1 MTIDRMNPMDAW
13 FLFAED
19 DGVNHM
25 HILSFIFLEGPPP
38 PYEDLL
44 ALISRKL
51 PRLPRY
57 RQLVRTMPL
66 NVGRPIWVDD
76 ANFDLEYHVR
86 QTALPHPGDEA
97 TLERLVSRVMSQ
109 RLDRSRPLWEL
120 WSVEG
125 LADGRWVLI
134 SKLHH
139 AMVDGVSGADM
150 ISIMLDKA
158 RRPDEQPEIEW
169 WPALP
174 PSSVELM
181 RDAAESLLHS
191 PLRAARGAVSAARG
205 PLEAAETAL
214 AGVAI
219 GRRAARGGSAS
230 TLNGPIG
237 PSRRYVWT
245 SYPLQAVKQ
254 VRRTVGGTINDVVVA
269 TATRGFRDLLLGRGE
284 DLTDRT
290 VRVIIPIALHARD
303 ARGTAVAGGF
313 YENRITGVV
322 ADLPVGVADPLQ
334 RARLIREQLTMLK
347 ASRQGAAGDAITK
360 LAGFA
365 PATFLALGQRAIA
378 QMHQARV
385 NSVVSNVPG
394 PQVPLYALGRRVLA
408 AYPSPPIFPVG
419 ARVGVAVFSYDGNLH
434 FGVIA
439 DYASVPDVHVLRD
452 GIQVGVHELLEA
464 IGAPCKVPDRAAAD
478 HAQA

>member
-1 MTIDRMNPMDAW
+1 MKIDRMNPMDAW
-13 FLFAED
+13 FLYAED

-38 PYEDLL
+38 PYEELL
-44 ALISRKL
+44 ELIRSKL
-51 PRLPRY
+51 PLLPRY
-57 RQLVRTMPL
+57 RQVIRTMPL
-66 NVGRPIWVDD
+66 QVGRPIWVDD
-76 ANFDLEYHVR
+76 ANFGLEYHVR
-86 QTALPHPGDEA
+86 QTALPQPGDEA
-97 TLERLVSRVMSQ
+97 ALERLVSRVMSQ

-158 RRPDEQPEIEW
+158 PHPEATEPVAW
-169 WPALP
+169 KPAPGPTDL
-174 PSSVELM
+174 ELLG
-181 RDAAESLLHS
+181 DAAGGVVRSPGKLL
-191 PLRAARGAVSAARG
+191 RGVVAAARG
-205 PLEAAETAL
+205 PVESAQTAL
-214 AGVAI
+214 AGLAL
-219 GRRAARGGSAS
+219 GQRAAQGGSAS
-230 TLNGPIG
+230 SLNGPIG
-237 PSRRYVWT
+237 PSRRYTWT
-245 SYPLQAVKQ
+245 SYALEDVKR
-254 VRRTVGGTINDVVVA
+254 VRRAVGGTLNDVVVA
-269 TATRGFRDLLLGRGE
+269 TATRGFRDLLLSRGE
-284 DLTDRT
+284 PLDGRT

-313 YENRITGVV
+313 YENRITGVI
-322 ADLPVGVADPLQ
+322 ADLPVGVEDPLE

-347 ASRQGAAGDAITK
+347 ASKQGAAGDAITK

-365 PATFLALGQRAIA
+365 PATFLALGQRAAA
-378 QMHQARV
+378 QMHQSRV

-394 PQVPLYALGRRVLA
+394 PQVPLYAVGRRVLA

-439 DYASVPDVHVLRD
+439 DYSTVPDVHVLRD
-452 GIQVGVHELLEA
+452 GIRAGLDELLAVTAE
-464 IGAPCKVPDRAAAD
+464 PAARV
-478 HAQA
+478 

>member
-1 MTIDRMNPMDAW
+1 MTIDRMGPMDAW
-13 FLFAED
+13 FLYAED

-38 PYEDLL
+38 EYEELL
-44 ALISRKL
+44 ELIRGKL
-51 PRLPRY
+51 PLLPRY
-57 RQLVRTMPL
+57 RQVVRTMPL
-66 NVGRPIWVDD
+66 HAGRPIWVDD
-76 ANFDLEYHVR
+76 ADFGLEYHVR
-86 QTALPHPGDEA
+86 QTALPHPGDERA
-97 TLERLVSRVMSQ
+97 LERLVSRVMSQ

-158 RRPDEQPEIEW
+158 RRPPKPDPVPW
-169 WPALP
+169 TPAP
-174 PSSVELM
+174 GPTELELIG
-181 RDAAESLLHS
+181 DAAGAIVRS
-191 PLRAARGAVSAARG
+191 PLKVVGGALAAARG
-205 PLEAAETAL
+205 PIGAAETAV
-214 AGVAI
+214 AGFAL

-230 TLNGPIG
+230 TLNGRIG

-245 SYPLQAVKQ
+245 SYSLADVKRVRAVL
-254 VRRTVGGTINDVVVA
+254 GGTLNDVVVA
-269 TATRGFRDLLLGRGE
+269 TATRGFRDLLLSRGE
-284 DLTDRT
+284 SLDGRS

-303 ARGTAVAGGF
+303 ARGTAVASGL

-322 ADLPVGVADPLQ
+322 ADLPVGVEDPLE
-334 RARLIREQLTMLK
+334 RARLVREQLTALK
-347 ASRQGAAGDAITK
+347 ASKQGAAGDAITK

-365 PATFLALGQRAIA
+365 PATFLALGQRAAA
-378 QMHQARV
+378 QAPQSRV

-408 AYPSPPIFPVG
+408 AHPSPPIFPVG
-419 ARVGVAVFSYDGNLH
+419 ARVGVGGFSFVGNLH

-439 DYASVPDVHVLRD
+439 DYSSVPDVHVLRD
-452 GIQVGVHELLEA
+452 GIVAGLDELLVATSEL
-464 IGAPCKVPDRAAAD
+464 APIS
-478 HAQA
+478 

>member
-1 MTIDRMNPMDAW
+1 MRIDRMNPMDAW
-13 FLFAED
+13 FLYAED

-44 ALISRKL
+44 DLICSKL
-51 PRLPRY
+51 PLLPRY
-57 RQLVRTMPL
+57 RQVVRSVPL
-66 NVGRPIWVDD
+66 HAGRPIWVDD
-76 ANFDLEYHVR
+76 PRFDLEYHVR

-97 TLERLVSRVMSQ
+97 ALERLVSRVMSQ

-150 ISIMLDKA
+150 VSIMLDEA
-158 RRPDEQPEIEW
+158 PRPER
-169 WPALP
+169 PAP
-174 PSSVELM
+174 VAWSP
-181 RDAAESLLHS
+181 RPAPDAATLLADAAGSLVRS
-191 PLRAARGAVSAARG
+191 PAEAVRGLRGVLRAPVNV
-205 PLEAAETAL
+205 AETAL
-214 AGVAI
+214 AGLAM

-245 SYPLQAVKQ
+245 SYPLADVKR
-254 VRRTVGGTINDVVVA
+254 VRTALGGTLNDVVVA
-269 TATRGFRDLLLGRGE
+269 TATRGFRDLLLARGE
-284 DLTDRT
+284 ELEDRT

-303 ARGTAVAGGF
+303 ARGTARAAGL

-322 ADLPVGVADPLQ
+322 ADLPVSVANPVE
-334 RARLIREQLTMLK
+334 RARLIREQLTSLK

-365 PATFLALGQRAIA
+365 PATFLALGQRAAA
-378 QMHQARV
+378 QVHQSRI

-394 PQVPLYALGRRVLA
+394 PQRPLYALGRRMLA

-419 ARVGVAVFSYDGNLH
+419 ARVSVAVFSYDGSLN

-439 DYASVPDVHVLRD
+439 DYSSVPDVHVLRD
-452 GIQVGVHELLEA
+452 GIRAGLDELLDAVAEREPA
-464 IGAPCKVPDRAAAD
+464 GRP
-478 HAQA
+478 